1 MYNDVV
7 KIYVED
13 VIDLQGEEFWNEVQN
28 RLEYANEKYPVVD
41 YFYLSIIKDEMQCFS
56 DFTTYDDGYIV
67 YMEETTDKE
76 ENEPLILFTK
86 ADLDNY
92 NSTNKNNSITHT
104 YIER

>member
-28 RLEYANEKYPVVD
+28 RLEYANKKYPVVD

-56 DFTTYDDGYIV
+56 DFTTYDAEYVI

-76 ENEPLILFTK
+76 ETEPLILFTK
-86 ADLDNY
+86 DDLDGY
-92 NSTNKNNSITHT
+92 NSTNKKQFNNSHIH
-104 YIER
+104 